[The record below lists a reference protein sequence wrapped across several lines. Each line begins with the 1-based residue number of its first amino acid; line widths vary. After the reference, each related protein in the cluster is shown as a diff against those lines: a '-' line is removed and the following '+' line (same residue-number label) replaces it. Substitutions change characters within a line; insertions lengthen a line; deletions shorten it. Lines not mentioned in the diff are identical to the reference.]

1 MAKGNLHPGLRAGA
15 SRTNTWVSH
24 KFPCASDFFHLR
36 KGAWAMTVTQYLADW
51 RPYPFA
57 IGETRLEFDLAPR
70 ATRVRSQID
79 FRRSGPGDL
88 VLDGAG
94 LKTLSLAMDGKPL
107 DLGLAGA
114 DRLVIP
120 AADLPDA
127 FTFEAEVEIDPEAN
141 TALEGLYLSGGMFCT
156 QCEAEGFRHITWYP
170 DRPDVMAPF
179 CVTITSDQ
187 PVLLSNGNPAE
198 QAPGQAVWHDPWP
211 KPAYLFAL
219 VAGDLRAISDSFT
232 TMSGRKVALN
242 VWVRPGDEGRAG
254 YAMESLIRS
263 MRWDEQ
269 AYGREYDLDVFNIVA
284 VDDFNMGAME
294 NKGLN
299 IFNSKLV
306 LATAETATDGDYER
320 IEGVIGHEYFHNW
333 TGNRITCRDWFQLC
347 LKEGLTVFRDQ
358 QFTSALRSAAVK
370 RIQDVQTLRARQF
383 REDAGPLSHPPRP
396 DHYQEINNFY
406 TATVYEKGAEVIG
419 MLKRLVGDQ
428 GYAAALDL
436 YFARHDGQA
445 CTIEDWI
452 KVFEDAT
459 GRGLTQFKRWYTDA
473 GTPRL
478 TLSEDWQDGAL
489 TLNFRQ
495 ETAPTPGQPQKPPR
509 VIPIAVGLIG
519 PNGDEVLPTT
529 VLEMTEAAQSFRFD
543 GLGARPVVSLL
554 RGFSAPV
561 TIAREIT
568 AEEQALLLAHDTD
581 PYARWQAGHDL
592 ALDALIAAAQGAQAG
607 AGFSRALAGLL
618 DDAEADPAFA
628 ALCLALPGEEEIA
641 TTIAARG
648 ATPDPDAIHAAR
660 EALARDIAAAHE
672 PALARLYEA
681 MADAGPYRPDAEG
694 AARRS
699 LRLAC
704 LGYLNR
710 LDTGARAEALFDA
723 AGNMTERQG
732 ALESLI
738 AAGRDSRALADFAR
752 EFAENRLVMDK
763 WFMVQPLRAA
773 PGRAVARAR
782 ELAARPDFDWK
793 NPNRFRALIGGLTA
807 NHAAFHA
814 ADGSGYDFVAEW
826 LMRLDPVNPQTT
838 ARMSTAFETIARYDA
853 ARQAHA
859 RAALERI
866 AARDGL
872 SRNTSEMVTRI
883 LAGLA

>member
-1 MAKGNLHPGLRAGA
+1 
-15 SRTNTWVSH
+15 
-24 KFPCASDFFHLR
+24 
-36 KGAWAMTVTQYLADW
+36 MTVTQYLADW
-51 RPYPFA
+51 RPYPYEIA
-57 IGETRLEFDLAPR
+57 ETRLEFDLVPR

-79 FRRSGPGDL
+79 FRRKGAGDL

-94 LKTLSLAMDGKPL
+94 LKTLSLAIDGRPL
-107 DLGLAGA
+107 DPAQAAGE
-114 DRLVIP
+114 RLVIP

-127 FTFEAEVEIDPEAN
+127 FTFAAEVEIDPEAN

-179 CVTITSDQ
+179 RVTIRSDK
-187 PVLLSNGNPAE
+187 PVLLSNGNPVS

-219 VAGDLRAISDSFT
+219 VAGDLVAVPDSFT

-242 VWVRPGDEGRAG
+242 VWVRPGDQDRAG

-263 MRWDEQ
+263 MKWDEE

-306 LATAETATDGDYER
+306 LASAETATDGDYER

-358 QFTSALRSAAVK
+358 QFTSDMRSAAVK
-370 RIQDVQTLRARQF
+370 RIHDVQTLRARQF
-383 REDAGPLSHPPRP
+383 REDAGPLAHPPRP

-428 GYAAALDL
+428 GYRRALDL
-436 YFARHDGQA
+436 YFDRHDGQA

-459 GRGLTQFKRWYTDA
+459 GRDLTQFKHWYTDA

-478 TLSEDWQDGAL
+478 ALSEDWQNGRL

-495 ETAPTPGQPQKPPR
+495 ETAPTPGQPEKPPR
-509 VIPIAVGLIG
+509 VIPIALGLIG

-529 VLEMTEAAQSFRFD
+529 VLEMTEAEQSFHFD

-561 TIAREIT
+561 TVAREI
-568 AEEQALLLAHDTD
+568 AADEQALLLAHDTD

-592 ALDALIAAAQGAQAG
+592 ALDGLIARAAGG
-607 AGFSRALAGLL
+607 EGGTGFSRAIGGLL

-648 ATPDPDAIHAAR
+648 QIPDPDAIHAGR
-660 EALARDIAAAHE
+660 EALARDIAQTHE

-681 MADAGPYRPDAEG
+681 MQTPGPYRPDAEG

-704 LGYLNR
+704 LGLLSR
-710 LDTGARAEALFDA
+710 IDGGARAEALFDA
-723 AGNMTERQG
+723 ASNMTERQG
-732 ALESLI
+732 ALECLI
-738 AAGRDSRALADFAR
+738 AAGRDAEALAAFAR
-752 EFAENRLVMDK
+752 EFAGNRLVMDK

-782 ELAARPDFDWK
+782 DLAARPDFDWK

-814 ADGSGYDFVAEW
+814 ADGSGYDFTVDW

-838 ARMSTAFETIARYDA
+838 ARLCSAFETWTRYDA
-853 ARQAHA
+853 GRQAHA
-859 RAALERI
+859 RAALGRL
-866 AARDGL
+866 AAMPGL

-883 LAGLA
+883 LAGGA